1 MVRTLQKVQY
11 YGQRNGA
18 KYLVC
23 HLNNLQALFVD
34 DYGEI
39 IEYLFETAQK
49 RPQTTSNRDDFKF
62 DDGES
67 RSLTIAASGV
77 ICREGSCTLLSR
89 VFIAAVCSRWRRCVL
104 LARIAY

>member
-1 MVRTLQKVQY
+1 MASAMAQNTLSVVSTLSQQLTAV
-11 YGQRNGA
+11 
-18 KYLVC
+18 
-23 HLNNLQALFVD
+23 FVD

-62 DDGES
+62 DDGEP
-67 RSLTIAASGV
+67 RSFTIGASGV
-77 ICREGSCTLLSR
+77 YMR
-89 VFIAAVCSRWRRCVL
+89 VKAHVLCSHGCSLVSACSRWRRCVL